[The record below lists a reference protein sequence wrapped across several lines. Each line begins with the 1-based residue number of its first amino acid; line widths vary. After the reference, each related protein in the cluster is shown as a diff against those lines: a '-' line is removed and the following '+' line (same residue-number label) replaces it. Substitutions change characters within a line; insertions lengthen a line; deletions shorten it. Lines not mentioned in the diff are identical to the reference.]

1 MTWNE
6 CEVPSDVR
14 AALEAGDG
22 RTVSLSVRGRRLVI
36 VTRPTSDTPEKAWSD
51 MLSWLQKEGL
61 L

>member
-1 MTWNE
+1 MAWQE
-6 CEVPSDVR
+6 HEVPPEVR

-51 MLSWLQKEGL
+51 LLSWLDKEGL